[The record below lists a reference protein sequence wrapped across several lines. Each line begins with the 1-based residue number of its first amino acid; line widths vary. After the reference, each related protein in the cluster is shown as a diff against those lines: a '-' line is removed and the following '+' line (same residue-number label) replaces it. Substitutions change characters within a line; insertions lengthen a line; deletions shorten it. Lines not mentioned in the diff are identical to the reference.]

1 MSEATAMI
9 LPDIFEQFTEGSPL
23 SVMAQGAI
31 EYALSES
38 ELNQVFEQN
47 AQGQYTREL
56 LFSSVFDL
64 MSVVVTGSYGSVC
77 SAYKGL
83 RLSIPVSLTSVY
95 NKLQGIEPAV
105 SAELV
110 RYTSGRLLPV
120 QNLVHGMRD
129 PWIGGYRVRI
139 LDGNHLAATRHR
151 LFETRHEAA
160 APLPGLALVLF
171 DPEADLVTDV
181 LLEEDGHA
189 QERSLLDGV
198 TARLCAKDLVVAD
211 RNMCVRTFLLGII
224 AKGGFFAIR
233 EHAQVQW
240 ESAGK
245 LRRLG
250 RTEGGRLR
258 EQRVCIKDDQG
269 ELVYLRRVV
278 VDLDEP
284 TRDGDSYVAVL
295 CNLPQEDADARSV
308 AKLYRRR
315 WTLEHAFFDLA
326 VALECE
332 INTLCYPKAGL
343 FGFCVG
349 LVVYN
354 LMGVVKGAL
363 RGVHGEAKVEQM
375 SAYYMADEMGGV
387 YRGMMIAIPEPH
399 WRAFAQMSAADF
411 ACVLGQLAQ
420 NIDLERFRKHTR
432 GPKKP
437 KTKRHHDPAH
447 PHISTARILLQRKLQ
462 NA

>member
-1 MSEATAMI
+1 MI
-9 LPDIFEQFTEGSPL
+9 LPDIFERFTKRSPL
-23 SVMAQGAI
+23 AVMAQGAI

-38 ELNQVFEQN
+38 ALNQVFEDN
-47 AQGQYTREL
+47 ADGQYTRQL
-56 LFSSVFDL
+56 LFSTVFDL

-77 SAYKGL
+77 SAYKD
-83 RLSIPVSLTSVY
+83 LSQSVPVSLTSVY
-95 NKLQGIEPAV
+95 NKLQGIEPNV

-110 RYTSGRLLPV
+110 RYTAGRLLPV
-120 QNLVHGMRD
+120 QSLVHGRHA
-129 PWIGGYRVRI
+129 PWLPGYRVRI
-139 LDGNHLAATRHR
+139 LDGNHLAATEHR
-151 LFETRHEAA
+151 LKETRHQAA
-160 APLPGLALVLF
+160 APLPGQALVLF

-189 QERSLLDGV
+189 QERSLLDDV
-198 TARLCAKDLVVAD
+198 LARLNARDLVVAD
-211 RNMCVRTFLLGII
+211 RNMCVRNFLLGIL
-224 AKGGFFAIR
+224 AQGGFFAIR
-233 EHAQVQW
+233 EHAQLQW

-258 EQRVCIKDDQG
+258 EQRVSIRTDED

-284 TRDGDSYVAVL
+284 TQDGDTYLAVL
-295 CNLPQEDADARSV
+295 CNLPEQDADARAV

-315 WTLEHAFFDLA
+315 WTIEHAFEDLA

-332 INTLCYPKAGL
+332 INTLCYPKAAL

-354 LMGVVKGAL
+354 LLAVVKGAL
-363 RGVHGEAKVEQM
+363 RGVHGEAEAGQL

-387 YRGMMIAIPEPH
+387 YRGMMIAIPEPA
-399 WRAFAQMSAADF
+399 WQVFAQMSAKDF
-411 ACVLGQLAQ
+411 ACVLRQLAK
-420 NIDLERFRKHTR
+420 NINLERFRKHTR

-437 KTKRHHDPAH
+437 KEKRHYDPAH
-447 PHISTARILLQRKLQ
+447 PHVSTARILRQRKLQ

>member
-1 MSEATAMI
+1 MI
-9 LPDIFEQFTEGSPL
+9 LPDIFERFTKRSPL

-38 ELNQVFEQN
+38 ALNQVFEDN
-47 AQGQYTREL
+47 AEGQYTREL

-64 MSVVVTGSYGSVC
+64 MSVVVTGSYASVC
-77 SAYKGL
+77 SAYQDLKE
-83 RLSIPVSLTSVY
+83 SIPVSLTSVY
-95 NKLQGIEPAV
+95 NKLQGIESDV
-105 SAELV
+105 SAEMV
-110 RYTSGRLLPV
+110 RYTAGRLLPV
-120 QNLVHGMRD
+120 QSLVHGMHN
-129 PWIGGYRVRI
+129 PWLPGYRVRI
-139 LDGNHLAATRHR
+139 LDGDHLAATEHR
-151 LFETRHEAA
+151 LKETRDQAA
-160 APLPGLALVLF
+160 APLPGQALVLF
-171 DPEADLVTDV
+171 DPQADLVTDV

-198 TARLCAKDLVVAD
+198 LERVNARDLVVAD
-211 RNMCVRTFLLGII
+211 RNMCVRRFLLGIM
-224 AKGGFFAIR
+224 ARGGFFAIR

-258 EQRVCIKDDQG
+258 EQRVCIRNDEG

-284 TRDGDSYVAVL
+284 TRDGDTYIAVL
-295 CNLPQEDADARSV
+295 CNLPEGDADARAV
-308 AKLYRRR
+308 AKLYRQR
-315 WTLEHAFFDLA
+315 WTIEHAFEDLA
-326 VALECE
+326 LALACE
-332 INTLCYPKAGL
+332 INTLCYPKAAL

-354 LMGVVKGAL
+354 LMGLVKGAL
-363 RGVHGEAKVEQM
+363 RGVHGQGEAEQM

-387 YRGMMIAIPEPH
+387 YRGMMIAIAEPH
-399 WRAFAQMSAADF
+399 WRVFAQMSAEDF
-411 ACVLGQLAQ
+411 ARVLVQLAEDI
-420 NIDLERFRKHTR
+420 NLERFRKHTR

-437 KTKRHHDPAH
+437 KEKRHYDPAH
-447 PHISTARILLQRKLQ
+447 PHVSAARILHRRKLL

>member
-1 MSEATAMI
+1 MV
-9 LPDIFEQFTEGSPL
+9 LPDIFERFTKSSPL

-38 ELNQVFEQN
+38 SLNQVFEDN
-47 AQGQYTREL
+47 AEGQYTREL

-77 SAYKGL
+77 SAYKDLGQ
-83 RLSIPVSLTSVY
+83 SIPVSLTSVY
-95 NKLQGIEPAV
+95 NKLQGIEPSV

-110 RYTSGRLLPV
+110 RYTAGRLLPV
-120 QNLVHGMRD
+120 QSLTHGRHA
-129 PWIGGYRVRI
+129 PWLPGYRVRI
-139 LDGNHLAATRHR
+139 LDGNHLAATQRR
-151 LFETRHEAA
+151 LKETRRRAA
-160 APLPGLALVLF
+160 APLPGQALVLF

-189 QERSLLDGV
+189 QERSLLGRV
-198 TARLCAKDLVVAD
+198 AGRLNAGDLVVAD
-211 RNMCVRTFLLGII
+211 RNMCVRAFLLGII
-224 AKGGFFAIR
+224 AQGGFFAIR

-250 RTEGGRLR
+250 RAEGGRLR
-258 EQRVCIKDDQG
+258 EQRVSIRSDEG

-284 TRDGDSYVAVL
+284 TRDGDTAIAVL
-295 CNLPQEDADARSV
+295 CNLPEGDADARAV
-308 AKLYRRR
+308 AKLYRKR
-315 WTLEHAFFDLA
+315 WTIEHAFEDLA
-326 VALECE
+326 LALECE
-332 INTLCYPKAGL
+332 INTLCYPKAAL

-354 LMGVVKGAL
+354 LMAVVKGAL
-363 RGVHGEAKVEQM
+363 RGVHGEAEAEQM

-387 YRGMMIAIPEPH
+387 YRGMMIAIPEPQ
-399 WRAFAQMSAADF
+399 WQLFARMSAEDLAR
-411 ACVLGQLAQ
+411 VLVRLAEQ
-420 NIDLERFRKHTR
+420 IRLDRFRKSTR
-432 GPKKP
+432 APKKP
-437 KTKRHHDPAH
+437 RGKRHYDPAH
-447 PHISTARILLQRKLQ
+447 PHVSTARILHQRKFQ
-462 NA
+462 NT

>member
-1 MSEATAMI
+1 MI
-9 LPDIFEQFTEGSPL
+9 LPAVFERFTERSPL

-38 ELNQVFEQN
+38 ALNQVFDDSAE
-47 AQGQYTREL
+47 GQYTREL

-77 SAYKGL
+77 SAYKDL
-83 RLSIPVSLTSVY
+83 KESIPVSLTSVY
-95 NKLQGIEPAV
+95 NKLQGIEANV
-105 SAELV
+105 SAQMV
-110 RYTSGRLLPV
+110 RYTAGRLLPV
-120 QNLVHGMRD
+120 QSLVHGMGN
-129 PWIGGYRVRI
+129 PWLPGYTVRI
-139 LDGNHLAATRHR
+139 LDGNHLPATQHR
-151 LFETRHEAA
+151 LKETRHEAA
-160 APLPGLALVLF
+160 APLPGQALVLY
-171 DPEADLVTDV
+171 DPEANLVTDV

-189 QERSLLDGV
+189 QERSLLDDVLG
-198 TARLCAKDLVVAD
+198 RLNAKDLVVAD

-224 AKGGFFAIR
+224 ATGGFFAIR

-258 EQRVCIKDDQG
+258 EQRVSIRNNEG

-278 VDLDEP
+278 VELDEP
-284 TRDGDSYVAVL
+284 TRDGDTYVAVL
-295 CNLPQEDADARSV
+295 CNLPEEDADAKEV
-308 AKLYRRR
+308 ARLYRRR
-315 WTLEHAFFDLA
+315 WTVEHAFEDLA
-326 VALECE
+326 LALECE
-332 INTLCYPKAGL
+332 INTLCYPKAAL

-354 LMGVVKGAL
+354 LLAVVKGAL
-363 RGVHGEAKVEQM
+363 RGVHGQAEAEQM

-387 YRGMMIAIPEPH
+387 YRGMMIAIPEPE
-399 WRAFAQMSAADF
+399 WQLFARMCAQDF
-411 ACVLGQLAQ
+411 ARVLVQLADKI
-420 NIDLERFRKHTR
+420 NLERFRKHTR

-437 KTKRHHDPAH
+437 KEQRHFDPAH
-447 PHISTARILLQRKLQ
+447 PHVSTARILQRRKLL

>member
-1 MSEATAMI
+1 MI

-38 ELNQVFEQN
+38 ELNRVFEQN
-47 AQGQYTREL
+47 AEGQYTREL
-56 LFSSVFDL
+56 LFSTVFDL

-77 SAYKGL
+77 SAYKDLGQ
-83 RLSIPVSLTSVY
+83 SIPVSLTSVY
-95 NKLQGIEPAV
+95 NKLQGIEPGV

-110 RYTSGRLLPV
+110 RYTAGRLLPV
-120 QNLVHGMRD
+120 QSLTRGRHA
-129 PWIGGYRVRI
+129 PWLPGYRVRV
-139 LDGNHLAATRHR
+139 LDGNHLAATQRR
-151 LFETRHEAA
+151 LKETRRRAA
-160 APLPGLALVLF
+160 APLPGQALVLF

-189 QERSLLDGV
+189 QERSLLGRV
-198 TARLCAKDLVVAD
+198 IGRLNAKDVVVAD
-211 RNMCVRTFLLGII
+211 RNLCVRAFLLGVM

-258 EQRVCIKDDQG
+258 EQRVCIRNDEG
-269 ELVYLRRVV
+269 EPVYLRRVV

-284 TRDGDSYVAVL
+284 TRDGDSHVAVL
-295 CNLPQEDADARSV
+295 CNLPEEAADARAV

-315 WTLEHAFFDLA
+315 WTIEHAFEDLA
-326 VALECE
+326 VALACE
-332 INTLCYPKAGL
+332 INTLCYPRAAL

-363 RGVHGEAKVEQM
+363 RGAHGEAEAGRM

-387 YRGMMIAIPEPH
+387 YRGMMIAIPELE
-399 WRAFAQMSAADF
+399 WQVFARMSAEEF
-411 ACVLGQLAQ
+411 ARVLGQLAQ
-420 NIDLERFRKHTR
+420 KIRLERFRKHTR

-437 KTKRHHDPAH
+437 KTKRHYDPAH
-447 PHISTARILLQRKLQ
+447 PHVSAARILRQRKLQ